1 MANKRTRSNL
11 TPAQLEIMNLIWDHG
26 ELSVA
31 EARAH
36 LSARRPLARNTVQTM
51 LTRLA
56 ERGWLV
62 VRSAGKT
69 FYFRAAQPRKSAAR
83 RMMRQMLDTVFGGSA
98 DRLVMTLLEDR
109 RISGDELQRIRE
121 RIERAE
127 QGDV

>member
-1 MANKRTRSNL
+1 MAQKRAKSNL

-31 EARAH
+31 EVRAH
-36 LSARRPLARNTVQTM
+36 LSALRPLARNTVQTM

-56 ERGWLV
+56 ERGWLL
-62 VRSAGKT
+62 VRSEGKT

-83 RMMRQMLDTVFGGSA
+83 RMVRQMLDTVFGGSA

-109 RISGDELQRIRE
+109 RISADELQRIRE
-121 RIERAE
+121 RIDRAE
-127 QGDV
+127 QGDA